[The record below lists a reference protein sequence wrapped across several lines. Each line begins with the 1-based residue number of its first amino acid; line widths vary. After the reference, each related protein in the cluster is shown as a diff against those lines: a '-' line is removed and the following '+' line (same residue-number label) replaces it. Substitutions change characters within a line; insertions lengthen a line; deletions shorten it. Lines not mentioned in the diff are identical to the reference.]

1 MRRRLPPLNALPSFE
16 AAARHLSF
24 CRAADEL
31 HVTHGAVSRAVRN
44 LDDHLGVQLIM
55 RASRSV
61 RLTPIGASFAAEI
74 RDVLERLAAA
84 TSAATGQSSGI
95 VNVSTIDSFAARW
108 LMPRLYRFRRTH
120 GDIDVRVAMSERLA
134 DFVRDGIDIA
144 IRCGGGQYP
153 GLSAELLMK
162 EDHFPVCSPK
172 LLKGRYPLRTPAN
185 LARHTLLH
193 DVFTVDWA
201 IWLHSA
207 GIDNVDP
214 HRGPTFSVVRSRY
227 PSSGPGRGRCA
238 RPECLGRRRTCRKAS
253 GAAVRTQ
260 PACRLRL
267 LRGVS
272 TTRPAAAQRE
282 GVSRLADCAGA
293 KRRVRVRIPNFAQH
307 LIKCVAT
314 PARLSPFPHGKGL
327 GVRLPQVHKLFHS

>member
-1 MRRRLPPLNALPSFE
+1 MPRRLPPLNALPSFE

-24 CRAADEL
+24 SRAADEL

-44 LDDHLGVQLIM
+44 LEDHLGVQLMI

-61 RLTPIGASFAAEI
+61 RLTPVGASFAAEI
-74 RDVLERLAAA
+74 RDVLEHLAAA
-84 TSAATGQSSGI
+84 TSAATGQTSGI
-95 VNVSTIDSFAARW
+95 VSVSTIDSFAARW
-108 LMPRLYRFRRTH
+108 LMPRLFRFRRVH
-120 GDIDVRVAMSERLA
+120 GDIDVRVATSERLA
-134 DFVRDGIDIA
+134 DFVSDGIDIA

-172 LLKGRYPLRTPAN
+172 LLKGRYPLRTPAD

-214 HRGPTFSVVRSRY
+214 HRGPTFL
-227 PSSGPGRGRCA
+227 SSDHA
-238 RPECLGRRRTCRKAS
+238 IQ
-253 GAAVRTQ
+253 AAVR
-260 PACRLRL
+260 
-267 LRGVS
+267 G
-272 TTRPAAAQRE
+272 E
-282 GVSRLADCAGA
+282 GVVLGRSALVADDLAAGRLVRPFELSLPAG
-293 KRRVRVRIPNFAQH
+293 FAYYVVYPQRA
-307 LIKCVAT
+307 LQRPSVKAFRDWLMAE
-314 PARLSPFPHGKGL
+314 ARSA
-327 GVRLPQVHKLFHS
+327 